1 VSRRI
6 PWFVSGLDMHD
17 SFPAR
22 ERSLAYASDQVRPG
36 SLWSEKRPV
45 RAPLTVIVPAYN
57 EAESLED
64 TILSIQQQTL
74 PPEEIIVIDDCS
86 TDDTAEVARR
96 LGATVIRPPVNSGSK
111 AGAQTYAL
119 SWIRTELTLAVDA
132 DTTLAPDAIAKLL
145 AAFDDPAVV
154 AACGTVLPRNVGS
167 MWERGRYVEYLFA
180 FSFYKRVQEQY
191 GKPFISSGCFSMYR
205 TSALRDAGGWST
217 RTMAEDMD
225 LTWTFYQRGHEVRF
239 IWDAVCYPI
248 EPHNFA
254 FMRKQLRRWSHGF
267 VQNVRLHWKDMLEV
281 PFLRTA
287 IAVACWDAALASVIY
302 LLLLPVLAI
311 TFSNPYLFLGYV
323 IDVPAVV
330 IPVMIGAIP
339 RGEARRALASLPSFF
354 VLRTVN
360 AVFFLSAIWNELVR
374 GRTLRTYEKG
384 H

>member
-1 VSRRI
+1 
-6 PWFVSGLDMHD
+6 
-17 SFPAR
+17 
-22 ERSLAYASDQVRPG
+22 
-36 SLWSEKRPV
+36 
-45 RAPLTVIVPAYN
+45 VIVPAYN